1 MVIKELVKSVIEEV
15 GGINNILAITN
26 CATRLRIDVKED
38 SLIHVDELKNI
49 EGVLAVLHDKEN
61 YVQVVVG
68 PGIVQQCAG
77 VCFEMGIPSSKQT
90 STVCENV
97 VDEALKQKH
106 FSLKNAF
113 KTIGEIFVP
122 LLPAAITAGL
132 CAGINEIIS
141 LVCPNYVNHQF
152 LYTIWNILSL
162 ISTAFF
168 SYMMGWVGYRA
179 AEKFG
184 ATPILGGI
192 LGMLTNI
199 SNVDEISKIFGLYN
213 EAQPLSSILRV
224 GRGGIIAVILGVWIL
239 SRIEKEIHKKM
250 PNNLDLVFTPF
261 LSLVITVI
269 LYLFII
275 MPITG
280 ILSEVLCKLIS
291 ILCLS
296 DSVLIR
302 GITGFLSA
310 ALFLPMVSMGMHR
323 GLDSVYS
330 LQLSELGYITLF
342 PALAMAGAGQ
352 VGAAVAI
359 YFKAKKCKN
368 IRLQNVIKGA
378 IPAGVLGI
386 GEPLIYGVTLP
397 MGKPFFTAG
406 LGAGVGGAF
415 VMIMQVGAK
424 TWGTSGILG
433 TLIMTEGKN
442 GTLSMLYY
450 AIGLVISCVMGFLI
464 TSLTITVD
472 DVTQEM

>member
-1 MVIKELVKSVIEEV
+1 MTVEELVKKVIEGI
-15 GGINNILAITN
+15 GGKENVLAATN
-26 CATRLRIDVKED
+26 CSTRLRIDVKED
-38 SLIHVDELKNI
+38 SLIHEEELKSI
-49 EGVLAVLHDKEN
+49 EGVLAVLHDKSN
-61 YVQVVVG
+61 YVEVVVG
-68 PGIVQQCAG
+68 PGVVRECAD
-77 VCFEMGIPSSKQT
+77 VCAEMGISTTKQTTMTKDKVVKNTSKQNYN
-90 STVCENV
+90 SFKSV
-97 VDEALKQKH
+97 
-106 FSLKNAF
+106 F

-132 CAGINEIIS
+132 CAGLNEIIA
-141 LVCPNYVNHQF
+141 LVCPNYANHQF

-179 AEKFG
+179 AERFG

-199 SNVDEISKIFGLYN
+199 SSVDDISKTFGLYN

-224 GRGGIIAVILGVWIL
+224 GRGGIIAVILGVLIL
-239 SRIEKEIHKKM
+239 SKIEKEIRKKM

-261 LSLVITVI
+261 LTLVITVI

-280 ILSEVLCKLIS
+280 LVSGALCKLIS
-291 ILCLS
+291 LVCLS
-296 DSVLIR
+296 DNAIVR
-302 GITGFLSA
+302 GITGFVSA

-330 LQLSELGYITLF
+330 LQLAELGYITLF

-352 VGAAVAI
+352 VGASIVL
-359 YFKAKKCKN
+359 YFKAKKCN
-368 IRLQNVIKGA
+368 NVRLQNVIKGA
-378 IPAGVLGI
+378 VPAGILGI

-406 LGAGVGGAF
+406 IGAGIGGAF

-433 TLIMTEGKN
+433 TLIMTAGKH

-450 AIGLVISCVMGFLI
+450 VIGLGIACFVGFFI
-464 TSLTITVD
+464 THLTIKVE
-472 DVTQEM
+472 DVERA